1 MFEQEKQTAR
11 INLGISN
18 PDQKIILSI
27 DGGGMR
33 GILTLQ
39 LLKRLEQIAGSP
51 CYKWVDFVSGTS
63 TGAIISGLILAGKSA
78 IEIEEL
84 YKSLVTRVFKKRSL
98 TSSRTINPPEFDKVN
113 YRDELRQLF
122 TDETLEY
129 LSKQSGIDCLFTSK
143 DMAAGEEVFFTAIQN
158 NGSKGTYKSSL
169 MRGVLE
175 ATMSAPTYFLPFER
189 FIDGGTTTFNNP
201 VLAAAME
208 AFYYDGKGKYTPENT
223 TIFSFGTGTCLRFVD
238 PNKTS
243 NPDGIDAFF
252 WLNYVMD
259 ESSKDASE
267 MQVNM
272 LRSGLIPHLDFRRY
286 QLSLDMNTLNKMP
299 DKDISKHGIKNKE
312 WLYQL
317 TDKELAKIDM
327 ADVTKFGLMEAIGEA
342 AADFICPPAESQI
355 PIANRSGNWFQKD
368 LLAPNSKS
376 RGALVSA
383 RGNIAQ
389 IQSHLSNPAWID
401 SVKTE

>member
-1 MFEQEKQTAR
+1 
-11 INLGISN
+11 
-18 PDQKIILSI
+18 
-27 DGGGMR
+27 
-33 GILTLQ
+33 
-39 LLKRLEQIAGSP
+39 
-51 CYKWVDFVSGTS
+51 
-63 TGAIISGLILAGKSA
+63 
-78 IEIEEL
+78 
-84 YKSLVTRVFKKRSL
+84 
-98 TSSRTINPPEFDKVN
+98 
-113 YRDELRQLF
+113 
-122 TDETLEY
+122 
-129 LSKQSGIDCLFTSK
+129 
-143 DMAAGEEVFFTAIQN
+143 
-158 NGSKGTYKSSL
+158 
-169 MRGVLE
+169 
-175 ATMSAPTYFLPFER
+175 
-189 FIDGGTTTFNNP
+189 
-201 VLAAAME
+201 
-208 AFYYDGKGKYTPENT
+208 
-223 TIFSFGTGTCLRFVD
+223 
-238 PNKTS
+238 
-243 NPDGIDAFF
+243 
-252 WLNYVMD
+252 MD

-355 PIANRSGNWFQKD
+355 PLANRSGNWFQKD